1 VLVLSALLIAAVSN
15 LDNLAVA
22 VAFGMRD
29 RAISM
34 IPNLIVAA
42 ATMVG
47 TASAITLGHALS
59 RLMPPATASLLG
71 SSVIIGIGAA
81 TILAALRTIRD
92 PDSPLRAEP
101 TRGINPENPI
111 SRREALA
118 LAVAL
123 SLNNVGSG
131 VGAGVAGIPPLT
143 TTLLAGAL
151 SLLCIAGGS
160 HAGTSARRLLAA
172 GHALLLAG
180 LILLAVGGATLAGA
194 N

>member
-1 VLVLSALLIAAVSN
+1 
-15 LDNLAVA
+15 
-22 VAFGMRD
+22 
-29 RAISM
+29 
-34 IPNLIVAA
+34 
-42 ATMVG
+42 
-47 TASAITLGHALS
+47 
-59 RLMPPATASLLG
+59 MPPAIASPLG
-71 SSVIIGIGAA
+71 PAIIIGIGTA

-92 PDSPLRAEP
+92 PDSLLPARP
-101 TRGINPENPI
+101 TRAINPDNPI
-111 SRREALA
+111 SGREAMV

-160 HAGTSARRLLAA
+160 HAGASARRLLAP
-172 GHALLLAG
+172 GHASLLAG

-194 N
+194 G